1 MSDWEINKPLG
12 QCFGSG
18 RKIEHGEEYFGAL
31 VVAEQELQRQDFCA
45 EYWRSEKPDVFC
57 HWKTKLPEPGQ
68 KKQLFVDDQML
79 MVFFERLARE
89 TDQEKIDFRFVLT
102 LILMRKRLLKYN
114 ESRTEDGKEIWRLR
128 IPGDKSAE
136 GLVEVVNPHLDAE
149 QIEQLSSQM
158 GEILH
163 TDL

>member
-18 RKIEHGEEYFGAL
+18 RRIEHGQEYFGAL
-31 VVAEQELQRQDFCA
+31 VVAEEGLQRRDFCA
-45 EYWRSEKPDVFC
+45 EYWLSEKPDVFC
-57 HWKTKLPEPGQ
+57 HWKTRLPEPGQ

-79 MVFFERLARE
+79 MSFFERLARE
-89 TDQEKIDFRFVLT
+89 TDQEKVDFRFVLT
-102 LILMRKRLLKYN
+102 LILMRKRLLKYS

-128 IPGDKSAE
+128 IPGDKTAE
-136 GLVEVVNPHLDAE
+136 GMVEVVNPHLDAE